1 MVALLALRDL
11 LARQSL
17 TDGQKVVLL
26 RIGAGI
32 LAPHL
37 KKKNDFFLARFL
49 TFRITPLF
57 FG

>member
-32 LAPHL
+32 LVPQSIL
-37 KKKNDFFLARFL
+37 LVTRGPTL
-49 TFRITPLF
+49 
-57 FG
+57 